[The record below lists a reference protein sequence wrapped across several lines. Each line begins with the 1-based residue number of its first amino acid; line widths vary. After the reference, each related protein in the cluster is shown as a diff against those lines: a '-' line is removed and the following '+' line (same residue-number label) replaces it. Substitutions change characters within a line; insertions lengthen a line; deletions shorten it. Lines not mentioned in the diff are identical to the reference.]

1 MLLLFVTVV
10 TVVQRSASR
19 KCQKTRVKPE
29 NTWVFPDGRPQA
41 QGYIIQPTCSMV
53 VQMPPMTSTGVPQAS
68 SRCLGGIDMLSDLR
82 FGLRLSAHSVSEWTS
97 DASSVADRDDRQ
109 QPLMESVCDN
119 GLVKDIHMASLIQ
132 YVESGHVQL

>member
-1 MLLLFVTVV
+1 
-10 TVVQRSASR
+10 
-19 KCQKTRVKPE
+19 
-29 NTWVFPDGRPQA
+29 
-41 QGYIIQPTCSMV
+41 MV

>member
-1 MLLLFVTVV
+1 
-10 TVVQRSASR
+10 
-19 KCQKTRVKPE
+19 
-29 NTWVFPDGRPQA
+29 
-41 QGYIIQPTCSMV
+41 
-53 VQMPPMTSTGVPQAS
+53 
-68 SRCLGGIDMLSDLR
+68 MLSDLR

-97 DASSVADRDDRQ
+97 DASSVANRDDRQ